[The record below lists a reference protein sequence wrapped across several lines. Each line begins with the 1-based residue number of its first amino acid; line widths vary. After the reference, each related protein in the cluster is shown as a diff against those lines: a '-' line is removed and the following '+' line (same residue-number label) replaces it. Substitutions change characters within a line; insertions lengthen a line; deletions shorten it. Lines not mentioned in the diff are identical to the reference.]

1 MQEANEKPENEAAR
15 AVKQKKSRTSDAN
28 VNKTFNNRQILEEQ
42 MITSTNIL
50 QLIEFEGK
58 IVVKNLEKNKFKELL

>member
-1 MQEANEKPENEAAR
+1 MQEANEKPGNEAAR
-15 AVKQKKSRTSDAN
+15 AVKQKKIRTSDAN

>member
-1 MQEANEKPENEAAR
+1 
-15 AVKQKKSRTSDAN
+15 
-28 VNKTFNNRQILEEQ
+28 